1 MAVEIFI
8 EPELQELEQAEV
20 AQEWFEIASQLGL
33 SEQLK
38 HADRSEEKK
47 APPYMHIDP
56 KTAKI
61 IKTLCPMQT
70 DYKNYKVSTIPLDV
84 LKEIQKAEINGWYS
98 RIHICYDDKS
108 PDPFV
113 VGFTHSEHR
122 WSADMHLIA
131 RWGAELLPFEQLQ
144 AKAIQRMHDEVKQAA
159 IRLKH
164 ELEMILEDVN
174 GFSNQLLGGKDA
186 PVFDFKPEDISKW

>member
-33 SEQLK
+33 EEQLK

-70 DYKNYKVSTIPLDV
+70 DYKKYRASTIPLDV
-84 LKEIQKAEINGWYS
+84 LKEIQKAKI
-98 RIHICYDDKS
+98 KK
-108 PDPFV
+108 V
-113 VGFTHSEHR
+113 
-122 WSADMHLIA
+122 L
-131 RWGAELLPFEQLQ
+131 GAKRF
-144 AKAIQRMHDEVKQAA
+144 AKYA
-159 IRLKH
+159 
-164 ELEMILEDVN
+164 EMKK
-174 GFSNQLLGGKDA
+174 KD
-186 PVFDFKPEDISKW
+186 II